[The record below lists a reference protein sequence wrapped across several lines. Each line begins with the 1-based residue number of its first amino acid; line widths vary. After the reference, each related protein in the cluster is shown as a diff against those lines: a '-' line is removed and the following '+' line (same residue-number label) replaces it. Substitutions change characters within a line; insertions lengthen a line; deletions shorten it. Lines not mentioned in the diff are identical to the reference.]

1 MILRLGALTAT
12 VCVHTKTA
20 RPSSGLSSKFTHTA
34 PWLTTDHSDQ
44 ARSTNALYRWCSG
57 WKVKNVVNI
66 SQNARCML
74 ARCKVNHWL
83 CILHFAILHNARC
96 TRCQKQTTSAM
107 FECCPVLDLATVALT
122 LTHTFRHLHMCTLHI
137 SHLHTCTLHISH
149 WNGYCSLHIAHCTLH
164 IAHCI
169 SDIAYM
175 LDTKHSHYRCNT
187 YAKSWVLWDLARRV
201 TWHYQHF
208 LKSAY
213 IHSCHQNIPSCNVQ
227 CGSELI

>member
-1 MILRLGALTAT
+1 MVRGPSGTKCGLTGFNAVSYCRRNVDIDNDFET
-12 VCVHTKTA
+12 GCTDCNSLCSYKTA

-83 CILHFAILHNARC
+83 CILHFAILHNAHC

-107 FECCPVLDLATVALT
+107 LECCPVLDLATVALT

-164 IAHCI
+164 IA
-169 SDIAYM
+169 
-175 LDTKHSHYRCNT
+175 
-187 YAKSWVLWDLARRV
+187 
-201 TWHYQHF
+201 YQT
-208 LKSAY
+208 LPTCWTPN
-213 IHSCHQNIPSCNVQ
+213 IHTIDATHMQRAESYEIWPDV
-227 CGSELI
+227 